1 MVRTA
6 KTEQVTSLEKLKQ
19 YANGNIVRLPDFA
32 EGQPFIAKLKR
43 PSILGMA
50 KQGKIP
56 NSLLVKTNELFVQ
69 SGSLDTEENSMMQEI
84 YDVIDLIASETFV
97 EPTYDEIKST
107 GIELTDEQMMFIFN
121 YSQQG
126 VKALESFRKEQ
137 KECLPL
143 RYFLLPTG

>member
-1 MVRTA
+1 MARTA
-6 KTEQVTSLEKLKQ
+6 KTEQVTSLEQLKQ
-19 YANGNIVRLPDFA
+19 YANGSIVRLPDFA

-126 VKALESFRKEQ
+126 VKALESFRTE
-137 KECLPL
+137 
-143 RYFLLPTG
+143 

>member
-1 MVRTA
+1 MARTS
-6 KTEQVTSLEKLKQ
+6 KTEQVTSLEQLKQ

-32 EGQPFIAKLKR
+32 EGQPFVAKLKR

-84 YDVIDLIASETFV
+84 YDVIDLIANETFV

-126 VKALESFRKEQ
+126 VKALESFRTE
-137 KECLPL
+137 
-143 RYFLLPTG
+143 

>member
-1 MVRTA
+1 MAKTA
-6 KTEQVTSLEKLKQ
+6 KTEQVTSLEQLKQ

-32 EGQPFIAKLKR
+32 EGQPFVARLKR

-126 VKALESFRKEQ
+126 VKALESFRTE
-137 KECLPL
+137 
-143 RYFLLPTG
+143 

>member
-1 MVRTA
+1 MARAV
-6 KTEQVTSLEKLKQ
+6 KTEQITSLEQLKQ

-32 EGQPFIAKLKR
+32 EGQPFVAKLKR

-84 YDVIDLIASETFV
+84 YDVIDLIADETFV
-97 EPTYDEIKST
+97 EPTYKEIKST
-107 GIELTDEQMMFIFN
+107 GIQLTDEQMMFIFN

-126 VKALESFRKEQ
+126 VKALESFRTE
-137 KECLPL
+137 
-143 RYFLLPTG
+143 

>member
-1 MVRTA
+1 MARIA
-6 KTEQVTSLEKLKQ
+6 ETEQVTSLEQLKQ

-32 EGQPFIAKLKR
+32 EGQPFVAKLKR

-126 VKALESFRKEQ
+126 VKALESFRTE
-137 KECLPL
+137 
-143 RYFLLPTG
+143 

>member
-1 MVRTA
+1 MARTA
-6 KTEQVTSLEKLKQ
+6 KTEQVTSLEQLKQ

-32 EGQPFIAKLKR
+32 EGQPFVAKLKR

-84 YDVIDLIASETFV
+84 YDVIDLVASETFV

-126 VKALESFRKEQ
+126 VKALESFRTE
-137 KECLPL
+137 
-143 RYFLLPTG
+143 

>member
-1 MVRTA
+1 MARTA
-6 KTEQVTSLEKLKQ
+6 KTEQVTSLEQLKQ

-32 EGQPFIAKLKR
+32 EGQPFVAKLKR

-56 NSLLVKTNELFVQ
+56 NSLLVKTNELFVR

-126 VKALESFRKEQ
+126 VKALESFRTE
-137 KECLPL
+137 
-143 RYFLLPTG
+143 

>member
-1 MVRTA
+1 MAKTA
-6 KTEQVTSLEKLKQ
+6 KTEQVTSLEQLKQ

-32 EGQPFIAKLKR
+32 EGQPFYAKLKR

-97 EPTYDEIKST
+97 EPTYEEIKST
-107 GIELTDEQMMFIFN
+107 GIQLTDEQMMFIFN

-126 VKALESFRKEQ
+126 VKALESFRTE
-137 KECLPL
+137 
-143 RYFLLPTG
+143 

>member
-1 MVRTA
+1 MARTA
-6 KTEQVTSLEKLKQ
+6 KTEQVTSLEQLKQ

-32 EGQPFIAKLKR
+32 DGQPFVAKLKR

-56 NSLLVKTNELFVQ
+56 NSLLVKTNELFLQ

-97 EPTYDEIKST
+97 EPTYEEIKST

-126 VKALESFRKEQ
+126 IKALESFRTE
-137 KECLPL
+137 
-143 RYFLLPTG
+143 

>member
-1 MVRTA
+1 MV
-6 KTEQVTSLEKLKQ
+6 KPVETEQVTSLEQLKQ

-32 EGQPFIAKLKR
+32 EGQPFIARLKR

-84 YDVIDLIASETFV
+84 YDVIDLIANETFV

-126 VKALESFRKEQ
+126 VKALESFRTE
-137 KECLPL
+137 
-143 RYFLLPTG
+143 

>member
-1 MVRTA
+1 MARTTKA
-6 KTEQVTSLEKLKQ
+6 EKTEQVTSLEQLKQ
-19 YANGNIVRLPDFA
+19 YTNGNIVRLPDFA
-32 EGQPFIAKLKR
+32 EGQPFYAKLKR

-107 GIELTDEQMMFIFN
+107 GIQLTDEQMMFIFN

-126 VKALESFRKEQ
+126 VKALESFRTE
-137 KECLPL
+137 
-143 RYFLLPTG
+143 

>member
-1 MVRTA
+1 MARAV
-6 KTEQVTSLEKLKQ
+6 KTEQVTSLEQLKQ
-19 YANGNIVRLPDFA
+19 YVNGNIVRLPDFA
-32 EGQPFIAKLKR
+32 EGQPFVAKLKR

-50 KQGKIP
+50 KRGKIP

-97 EPTYDEIKST
+97 EPTYKEIKST

-126 VKALESFRKEQ
+126 VKALESFRTE
-137 KECLPL
+137 
-143 RYFLLPTG
+143 

>member
-1 MVRTA
+1 MARVVKA
-6 KTEQVTSLEKLKQ
+6 KETEQVTSLEQLKQ

-107 GIELTDEQMMFIFN
+107 GIQLTDEQMMFIFN

-126 VKALESFRKEQ
+126 VKALESFRTE
-137 KECLPL
+137 
-143 RYFLLPTG
+143 

>member
-1 MVRTA
+1 MARTT
-6 KTEQVTSLEKLKQ
+6 KTEQVTSLEQLKQ

-84 YDVIDLIASETFV
+84 YDVIDLIADETFV
-97 EPTYDEIKST
+97 EPTYKEIKST

-126 VKALESFRKEQ
+126 VKALESFRTE
-137 KECLPL
+137 
-143 RYFLLPTG
+143 

>member
-1 MVRTA
+1 MARTS
-6 KTEQVTSLEKLKQ
+6 KTEQVTSLEQLKQ

-84 YDVIDLIASETFV
+84 YDVIDLIADETFV
-97 EPTYDEIKST
+97 EPTYKEIKST

-126 VKALESFRKEQ
+126 VKALESFRTE
-137 KECLPL
+137 
-143 RYFLLPTG
+143 

>member
-1 MVRTA
+1 MARAA
-6 KTEQVTSLEKLKQ
+6 KTEQVTSLEQLKQ
-19 YANGNIVRLPDFA
+19 YVNGNIVRLPDFA
-32 EGQPFIAKLKR
+32 DGQPFVAKLKR

-50 KQGKIP
+50 KRGRIP

-84 YDVIDLIASETFV
+84 YDVIDLIADETFV
-97 EPTYDEIKST
+97 EPTYKEIIST

-126 VKALESFRKEQ
+126 VKALESFRTE
-137 KECLPL
+137 
-143 RYFLLPTG
+143 

>member
-1 MVRTA
+1 MARAA
-6 KTEQVTSLEKLKQ
+6 KTEQVTSLEQLKQ
-19 YANGNIVRLPDFA
+19 YADGNIVRLPDFS
-32 EGQPFIAKLKR
+32 EGQPFIARLKR

-84 YDVIDLIASETFV
+84 YDVIDLIADETFV
-97 EPTYDEIKST
+97 EPTYKEIKST

-126 VKALESFRKEQ
+126 VKALESFRTE
-137 KECLPL
+137 
-143 RYFLLPTG
+143 

>member
-1 MVRTA
+1 MARAVKA
-6 KTEQVTSLEKLKQ
+6 KETEQVTSLEQLKQ

-32 EGQPFIAKLKR
+32 EGQPFYAKLKR

-126 VKALESFRKEQ
+126 VKALESFRTE
-137 KECLPL
+137 
-143 RYFLLPTG
+143 

>member
-1 MVRTA
+1 MARTS
-6 KTEQVTSLEKLKQ
+6 KTEQVTSLEQLKQ

-84 YDVIDLIASETFV
+84 YDEIDLIADETFV
-97 EPTYDEIKST
+97 EPTYKEIKST

-126 VKALESFRKEQ
+126 VKALESFRTE
-137 KECLPL
+137 
-143 RYFLLPTG
+143 

>member
-1 MVRTA
+1 MARTA
-6 KTEQVTSLEKLKQ
+6 KTEQVTSLEQLKQ
-19 YANGNIVRLPDFA
+19 YVDGNIVRLPNFA
-32 EGQPFIAKLKR
+32 EGQPFVAKLKR

-50 KQGKIP
+50 KRGRIP
-56 NSLLVKTNELFVQ
+56 NSLLVKANELFVQ

-97 EPTYDEIKST
+97 EPTYNEIKST

-126 VKALESFRKEQ
+126 VKALESFRTE
-137 KECLPL
+137 
-143 RYFLLPTG
+143 

>member
-1 MVRTA
+1 MARAV
-6 KTEQVTSLEKLKQ
+6 KTEQVTSLEQLKQ

-32 EGQPFIAKLKR
+32 EGQPFIARLKR

-84 YDVIDLIASETFV
+84 YDVIDLIADETFV
-97 EPTYDEIKST
+97 EPTYKEIKST

-126 VKALESFRKEQ
+126 VKALESFRTE
-137 KECLPL
+137 
-143 RYFLLPTG
+143 

>member
-1 MVRTA
+1 MARTT
-6 KTEQVTSLEKLKQ
+6 KTEQVTSLEQLKQ
-19 YANGNIVRLPDFA
+19 YADGNIVRLPDFA
-32 EGQPFIAKLKR
+32 EGQPFVAKLKR

-126 VKALESFRKEQ
+126 VKALESFRTE
-137 KECLPL
+137 
-143 RYFLLPTG
+143 

>member
-1 MVRTA
+1 MAKTA
-6 KTEQVTSLEKLKQ
+6 KTEQVTSLEQLKQ

-32 EGQPFIAKLKR
+32 EGQPFYAKLKR

-84 YDVIDLIASETFV
+84 YDVIDLIADETFV
-97 EPTYDEIKST
+97 EPTYKEIKST
-107 GIELTDEQMMFIFN
+107 GIQLTDEQMMFIFN

-126 VKALESFRKEQ
+126 VKALESFRTE
-137 KECLPL
+137 
-143 RYFLLPTG
+143 

>member
-1 MVRTA
+1 MARTT
-6 KTEQVTSLEKLKQ
+6 KTEQVTSLEQLKQ

-32 EGQPFIAKLKR
+32 EGQPFYAKLKR

-107 GIELTDEQMMFIFN
+107 GIQLTDEQMMFIFN

-126 VKALESFRKEQ
+126 VKALESFRTE
-137 KECLPL
+137 
-143 RYFLLPTG
+143 

>member
-1 MVRTA
+1 MARTS
-6 KTEQVTSLEKLKQ
+6 KTGQVTSLEQLKQ

-32 EGQPFIAKLKR
+32 EGQPFVAKLKR

-126 VKALESFRKEQ
+126 VKALESFRTE
-137 KECLPL
+137 
-143 RYFLLPTG
+143 

>member
-1 MVRTA
+1 MARTA
-6 KTEQVTSLEKLKQ
+6 KTEQVTSLEQLKQ
-19 YANGNIVRLPDFA
+19 YADGNIVRLPDFA
-32 EGQPFIAKLKR
+32 EGQPFIARLKR

-126 VKALESFRKEQ
+126 VKALESFRTE
-137 KECLPL
+137 
-143 RYFLLPTG
+143 

>member
-1 MVRTA
+1 MARTTKTEKVE
-6 KTEQVTSLEKLKQ
+6 KTEQVTSLEQLKQ

-32 EGQPFIAKLKR
+32 EGQPFYAKLKR

-107 GIELTDEQMMFIFN
+107 GIQLTDEQMMFIFN

-126 VKALESFRKEQ
+126 VKALESFRTE
-137 KECLPL
+137 
-143 RYFLLPTG
+143 

>member
-1 MVRTA
+1 MAKTA
-6 KTEQVTSLEKLKQ
+6 KTEQVTSLEQLKQ

-32 EGQPFIAKLKR
+32 EGQPFVAKLKR

-126 VKALESFRKEQ
+126 VKALESFRTE
-137 KECLPL
+137 
-143 RYFLLPTG
+143 

>member
-1 MVRTA
+1 MARTT
-6 KTEQVTSLEKLKQ
+6 KTEQVTSLEQLKQ
-19 YANGNIVRLPDFA
+19 YANGNVVRLPDFA
-32 EGQPFIAKLKR
+32 EGQPFVAKLKR

-126 VKALESFRKEQ
+126 VKALESFRTE
-137 KECLPL
+137 
-143 RYFLLPTG
+143 